1 MKPMKTP
8 IALIAV
14 VIIIGFAVYGISMYQ
29 RFNRRGELAE
39 RIISISNPGGD
50 APSYALGNANSNI
63 RSGTQGVPPETI
75 EGLRNAIG
83 AYEKRIEKHVEDAAR
98 IGTYWKILAVRLQDR
113 GLHGEAL
120 EALEQAVYYS
130 PEDSSLQYSVG
141 ISAGIM
147 AKSFHASFGTGGRN
161 QAEYLAL
168 AEKAFLRAIEL
179 DDRYLRPRYSLG
191 ILYVFELER
200 PEEAIP
206 HLEKCLEIS
215 RNDVDTMFI
224 MARAFYMTKR
234 YQEAVDL
241 YDRIIIL
248 TRDEKKRAD
257 ARNNRQLVL
266 EQIYG

>member
-1 MKPMKTP
+1 MKPIKTP

-14 VIIIGFAVYGISMYQ
+14 ASIIGLAVYGISMYQ

-50 APSYALGNANSNI
+50 AHGYVRGNANS
-63 RSGTQGVPPETI
+63 RSGTQGTPPETI
-75 EGLRNAIG
+75 QGLRNAIA

-98 IGTYWKILAVRLQDR
+98 TGTYWKILAVRLQDR

-130 PEDSSLQYSVG
+130 PGDSSLQYSVG

-147 AKSFHASFGTGGRN
+147 AKSFHASLGTGGRN
-161 QAEYLAL
+161 QAQYFAL

-266 EQIYG
+266 EQMYG